1 MAVASSKSKY
11 VVAALVD
18 EMRRRRIVVPG
29 ITVLDRLAGQA
40 CIEAEE
46 ALFADVGGRL
56 TPDLIIRMEALLGM
70 GSRIR

>member
-18 EMRRRRIVVPG
+18 EMRRRRVVVPG

-56 TPDLIIRMEALLGM
+56 APDLIIRMEALLGM
-70 GSRIR
+70 GSRNR

>member
-1 MAVASSKSKY
+1 
-11 VVAALVD
+11 
-18 EMRRRRIVVPG
+18 
-29 ITVLDRLAGQA
+29 VLDRLAGQA

-70 GSRIR
+70 GSRNR